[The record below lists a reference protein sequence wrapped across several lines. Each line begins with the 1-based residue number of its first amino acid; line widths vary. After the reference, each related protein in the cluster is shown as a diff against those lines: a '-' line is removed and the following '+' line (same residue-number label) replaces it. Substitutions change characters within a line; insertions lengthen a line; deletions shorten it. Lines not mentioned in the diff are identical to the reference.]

1 MKIIK
6 ILLSDPRHSTVGS
19 HSNFIPINI
28 GYIASYIKNELKDFD
43 VKINLTTDTVETF
56 DLIKNWKPDVIALSN
71 YVWNASLSNSIC
83 KYSKK
88 LNPNLLTILG
98 GPEFPAGTGARVI
111 KNTIQDQT
119 FDKSFD
125 YLLKRPSVDYFAFS
139 DGEVALLRIIK
150 KFIENNFLVNEL
162 KKNDEAI
169 EGCASISID
178 KSKLLV
184 GKHIDRV
191 GLKGSL
197 KAEGRD
203 EIPSPYLNGMLDKY
217 LDGKFIPAFE
227 TARGCP
233 FLCTFCDQGLD
244 ETKITSFSVE
254 RLAQELMYVGEK
266 MHNIKDGIKS
276 ISIFDS
282 NWGLFQKD
290 VDLADRILEVMNKYD
305 WPHNIKCTTPKSNWN
320 NLLKINDKLKNRVQ
334 LGLSM
339 QSVNID
345 TLKTVKRKNW
355 TTDQYIDFTKEIHKR
370 GKPVESEMIVPL
382 PGETEETYFE
392 GMKFLMDQN
401 ITAGAF
407 TLMMLCG
414 AELGRDQAIK
424 THGMKSKYRILP
436 KQFGEYDGEKVFE
449 MERICVGTNT
459 MSYESYLN
467 CRNYSF
473 VLRTVNNPV
482 FSPVYKLTQKLG
494 IGWYEFSKE
503 ITNLLQLKT
512 TKGSFKDL
520 YEEFCSESHSE
531 LFDNEEDARKFY
543 SIKENFELLHNG
555 DIGENLLGKYSAK
568 ALLIYEDII
577 KFVFDV
583 IRDKLDVNMK
593 NESSFI
599 LNSSEKWLTN
609 LYMIDEI
616 FGGSSEQD
624 VNKIN
629 EYEVEMDFDFP
640 AWLSENHLPLESFKK
655 QSKYL
660 FNNDNEKISYLR
672 GQIKAIY
679 GKDKNRAFNRYLMQ
693 YVSKGADFFEKR
705 YEKIA

>member
-43 VKINLTTDTVETF
+43 VKINLTTDTEETF

-150 KFIENNFLVNEL
+150 KFIEKNFLVNEL

-169 EGCASISID
+169 EGCASISND

-217 LDGKFIPAFE
+217 LDGKFIPALE

-320 NLLKINDKLKNRVQ
+320 KQVIVQ
-334 LGLSM
+334 
-339 QSVNID
+339 
-345 TLKTVKRKNW
+345 
-355 TTDQYIDFTKEIHKR
+355 
-370 GKPVESEMIVPL
+370 
-382 PGETEETYFE
+382 
-392 GMKFLMDQN
+392 
-401 ITAGAF
+401 A
-407 TLMMLCG
+407 
-414 AELGRDQAIK
+414 
-424 THGMKSKYRILP
+424 
-436 KQFGEYDGEKVFE
+436 
-449 MERICVGTNT
+449 NT
-459 MSYESYLN
+459 
-467 CRNYSF
+467 F
-473 VLRTVNNPV
+473 V
-482 FSPVYKLTQKLG
+482 
-494 IGWYEFSKE
+494 
-503 ITNLLQLKT
+503 
-512 TKGSFKDL
+512 
-520 YEEFCSESHSE
+520 
-531 LFDNEEDARKFY
+531 
-543 SIKENFELLHNG
+543 
-555 DIGENLLGKYSAK
+555 
-568 ALLIYEDII
+568 
-577 KFVFDV
+577 
-583 IRDKLDVNMK
+583 
-593 NESSFI
+593 
-599 LNSSEKWLTN
+599 
-609 LYMIDEI
+609 
-616 FGGSSEQD
+616 
-624 VNKIN
+624 
-629 EYEVEMDFDFP
+629 
-640 AWLSENHLPLESFKK
+640 
-655 QSKYL
+655 
-660 FNNDNEKISYLR
+660 
-672 GQIKAIY
+672 
-679 GKDKNRAFNRYLMQ
+679 
-693 YVSKGADFFEKR
+693 
-705 YEKIA
+705 

>member
-1 MKIIK
+1 
-6 ILLSDPRHSTVGS
+6 
-19 HSNFIPINI
+19 
-28 GYIASYIKNELKDFD
+28 
-43 VKINLTTDTVETF
+43 
-56 DLIKNWKPDVIALSN
+56 
-71 YVWNASLSNSIC
+71 
-83 KYSKK
+83 
-88 LNPNLLTILG
+88 
-98 GPEFPAGTGARVI
+98 
-111 KNTIQDQT
+111 
-119 FDKSFD
+119 
-125 YLLKRPSVDYFAFS
+125 
-139 DGEVALLRIIK
+139 
-150 KFIENNFLVNEL
+150 
-162 KKNDEAI
+162 
-169 EGCASISID
+169 
-178 KSKLLV
+178 
-184 GKHIDRV
+184 
-191 GLKGSL
+191 
-197 KAEGRD
+197 
-203 EIPSPYLNGMLDKY
+203 
-217 LDGKFIPAFE
+217 
-227 TARGCP
+227 
-233 FLCTFCDQGLD
+233 
-244 ETKITSFSVE
+244 
-254 RLAQELMYVGEK
+254 
-266 MHNIKDGIKS
+266 
-276 ISIFDS
+276 
-282 NWGLFQKD
+282 
-290 VDLADRILEVMNKYD
+290 
-305 WPHNIKCTTPKSNWN
+305 
-320 NLLKINDKLKNRVQ
+320 
-334 LGLSM
+334 
-339 QSVNID
+339 
-345 TLKTVKRKNW
+345 
-355 TTDQYIDFTKEIHKR
+355 
-370 GKPVESEMIVPL
+370 
-382 PGETEETYFE
+382 
-392 GMKFLMDQN
+392 
-401 ITAGAF
+401 
-407 TLMMLCG
+407 
-414 AELGRDQAIK
+414 
-424 THGMKSKYRILP
+424 MKSKYRILP

-543 SIKENFELLHNG
+543 SIKENFELLHHG

-583 IRDKLDVNMK
+583 IRNKLDVNIK

-640 AWLSENHLPLESFKK
+640 AWLSEDHLPLESFKK